1 MESATRE
8 DPSETIQMTSTWIA
22 KTPRKRREER
32 SEERNDYLLRIAQ
45 SVRRTSMRYSTAA
58 LAIYF
63 FPKYMKIRLNRQDL
77 SHLVIRAVYLHIP
90 LPNMECEMLL
100 YHMTFFDH

>member
-32 SEERNDYLLRIAQ
+32 SEERNDYLLQIAQ

-58 LAIYF
+58 LDTYF
-63 FPKYMKIRLNRQDL
+63 FLKYMKIRPLILLIRQDL
-77 SHLVIRAVYLHIP
+77 SHLVIRAVYLHMP
-90 LPNMECEMLL
+90 LPNMEC
-100 YHMTFFDH
+100 